1 MTGMNLKKVY
11 IFLSPENILQK
22 KITCNIR
29 MLEQS
34 IATFSSCG
42 KSKFTLLWFIQKLS
56 VWRTK
61 DITSPETKSLLKK

>member
-56 VWRTK
+56 V
-61 DITSPETKSLLKK
+61 